1 MKILRQDL
9 KHGIISLL
17 PESLDDLWVLYN
29 IVLKKDIVYAK
40 TTRSVKLEEV
50 GTRPTKGKRIPVY
63 LGVQVNKVEYQRRT
77 NRLRFTGIVISSP
90 EDLNIKGSHHSISVI
105 PGNPLT
111 IEKEKWDRHEIR
123 RIKRSTE
130 KKAKPIIVVGIDDE
144 EYCVAILGNRGFDI
158 KHEIRIRLPGKID
171 IKNRTAALSQYF
183 KKASENLVS
192 TWNESRGPIAI
203 LGPGFLKENF
213 VKYLREKNPNITRHI
228 EVVGTASNGGIAG
241 IKEALRSGI
250 LEKVA
255 KKIRVME
262 ETKAVEKVLYR
273 LGSPRRDVAYGHDEV
288 EKTVNYGAVEMLL
301 ISDELFRET
310 EADDRNR
317 LEDMIRKAEKTRSKI
332 MFIDGRHE
340 AGKKLMGL
348 GGVAALLRYPIT

>member
-1 MKILRQDL
+1 LKILKRDI

-29 IVLKKDIVYAK
+29 IIQKKDVVYAK

-50 GTRPTKGKRIPVY
+50 GMRPTKGKRIPVF
-63 LGVQVNKVEYQRRT
+63 LGVQVNNVEYQRRT

-90 EDLNIKGSHHSISVI
+90 EDLNIKGSHHTISII
-105 PGNPLT
+105 PGNALT
-111 IEKEKWDRHEIR
+111 IEKEKWDMHELR

-130 KKAKPIIVVGIDDE
+130 KKAKPIIVVGLDNE
-144 EYCVAILGNRGFDI
+144 EYCVALLGNRGFDI
-158 KHEIRIRLPGKID
+158 KHEMRIRLPGKID
-171 IKNRTAALSQYF
+171 IENRAAALSKYF
-183 KKASENLVS
+183 RKASENLIS
-192 TWNESRGPIAI
+192 TWNENRGPIAI
-203 LGPGFLKENF
+203 VGPGFLKEAF
-213 VKYLREKNPNITRHI
+213 LKYLREKSPDITRYI
-228 EVVGTASNGGIAG
+228 EVVGTASNGGISG

-255 KKIRVME
+255 KKIRMME

-273 LGSPRRDVAYGHDEV
+273 LGSPRRDVAYGCDEV

-301 ISDELFRET
+301 ISDELFREIET
-310 EADDRNR
+310 GGRVR

-332 MFIDGRHE
+332 MFIEGSHE

-348 GGVAALLRYPIT
+348 GGVAALLRYPVT